1 MQNVVQLF
9 SSENPSALIDRAEL
23 TAVVELLSRI
33 VPKQTPAPIL
43 NHLRFS
49 SEPGGIAITANN
61 LDIQVETSII
71 ADVDA
76 RFSAALPAAAM
87 TKILKKGATTE
98 TVILELLPP
107 VNEGEEAGP
116 GRCMVQLGASSF
128 TVDILSTDDLPGSI
142 KHGDDDKVHRFSMA
156 SAVLWNAIDGT
167 IDAVST
173 EETRPYLHGI
183 FMHSVNGRLRFTA
196 TDGHRLYI
204 QDTNVQSGKVDI
216 AGIIPT
222 DAARFVAALLD
233 GYASADP
240 VQIELSQSVAVF
252 IFRDVAVTL
261 KLNDGTFPDYQRVI
275 PAAPDKAATVLGK
288 ALYGA
293 IVSLV
298 DCTGAKTARFKF
310 SASKLIITANGP
322 AGDGE
327 TELECAFEG
336 DDFEITFSAK
346 NLQSII
352 DGASP
357 DGKNITFKMTDAV
370 SPAVVTG
377 SVGGWSGVL
386 MPMAG

>member
-23 TAVVELLSRI
+23 TAAVELLSRI
-33 VPKQTPAPIL
+33 VTKQNPAPIL

-49 SEPGGIAITANN
+49 SEPGGIAITAHN
-61 LDIQVETSII
+61 LDIQVETSIV

-87 TKILKKGATTE
+87 TKILKKGAATE
-98 TVILELLPP
+98 TVILELLPSA
-107 VNEGEEAGP
+107 EETDEAQP
-116 GRCMVQLGASSF
+116 GRCMVQLGTSSF
-128 TVDILSTDDLPGSI
+128 TVDALPTEDFPDAI
-142 KHGDDDKVHRFSMA
+142 KHGEDDKVHRFSIA

-204 QDTNVQSGKVDI
+204 QDTNVQTGKVDI

-222 DAARFVAALLD
+222 DAARFIATLLD

-240 VQIELSQSVAVF
+240 VQVEISQSVAVF
-252 IFRDVAVTL
+252 VFREVAVTL
-261 KLNDGTFPDYQRVI
+261 KLNDGVFPDYQRVI
-275 PAAPDKAATVLGK
+275 PAAPDKAATIVGK
-288 ALYGA
+288 NLHAT
-293 IVSLV
+293 ITSLV
-298 DCTGAKTARFKF
+298 ECTGAKTVRFAF
-310 SASKLIITANGP
+310 STSKLVITAKGSG
-322 AGDGE
+322 GDGE
-327 TELECAFEG
+327 TELECAFDGEEL
-336 DDFEITFSAK
+336 DITFSAK

-357 DGKNITFKMTDAV
+357 DGKNITFKMMDAV
-370 SPAVVTG
+370 SPSVVTG
-377 SVGGWSGVL
+377 SAGGWSGVL

>member
-1 MQNVVQLF
+1 MQNVVPLF

-23 TAVVELLSRI
+23 TAVVDLLSKI
-33 VPKQTPAPIL
+33 VAKQQVIPIL

-49 SEPGGIAITANN
+49 SEPGGIAITGNN

-87 TKILKKGATTE
+87 TKILKKGAATE
-98 TVILELLPP
+98 TVILELLPSS
-107 VNEGEEAGP
+107 EDGEEAQH
-116 GRCMVQLGASSF
+116 GRCMVQLGTSSF
-128 TVDILSTDDLPGSI
+128 TVDALSTDDFPGAI
-142 KHGDDDKVHRFSMA
+142 KHGEEDKVHRFSIA

-183 FMHSVNGRLRFTA
+183 FMHSVNGRLRFTS

-204 QDTNVQSGKVDI
+204 QDTNIQTGKVDI

-222 DAARFVAALLD
+222 EAARFLAALLD

-240 VQIELSQSVAVF
+240 VQVEISQSVAVF
-252 IFRDVAVTL
+252 VFREIAVTL

-275 PAAPDKAATVLGK
+275 PAAPDKVATVLGK
-288 ALYGA
+288 TLNAAL
-293 IVSLV
+293 VSLV
-298 DCTGAKTARFKF
+298 DCTSAKTARFTF
-310 SASKLIITANGP
+310 SASKLVVTAKGT
-322 AGDGE
+322 AGAGE
-327 TELECAFEG
+327 TELECTFDG
-336 DDFEITFSAK
+336 DEFEITFSTK

-370 SPAVVTG
+370 SPSIVTG

-386 MPMAG
+386 MPVAG